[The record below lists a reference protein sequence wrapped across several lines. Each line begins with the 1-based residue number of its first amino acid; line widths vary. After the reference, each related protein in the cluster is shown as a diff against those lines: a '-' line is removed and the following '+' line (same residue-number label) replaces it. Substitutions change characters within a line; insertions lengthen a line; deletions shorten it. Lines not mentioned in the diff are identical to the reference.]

1 MKLSSTVDYE
11 CRTYAVWISTIII
24 IIISFIIIIII
35 INIVITITITTFTII
50 KWL

>member
-24 IIISFIIIIII
+24 IIISFIII
-35 INIVITITITTFTII
+35 NIVITITIITII

>member
-24 IIISFIIIIII
+24 IIISFISIIII

>member
-35 INIVITITITTFTII
+35 NIVITITITTFTII